1 VTLRKVRNNAVRA
14 AFTLMEMLVVV
25 AIIVML
31 AGLSTWGY
39 MRYLETAKAS
49 KAKMDCSHISQAVES
64 YNIETG
70 SYPNTL
76 QELTQPQGTKPAY
89 LSEKDLLD
97 PWNRPYSYD
106 PNAKNALGKP
116 KIFTTSSGVEIN
128 NW

>member
-1 VTLRKVRNNAVRA
+1 MILRKTNPVTRG

-39 MRYLETAKAS
+39 MRYLETAKSS
-49 KAKMDCSHISQAVES
+49 KAKMDCSHISSAVEA

-70 SYPNTL
+70 NYPGSL
-76 QELTQPQGTKPAY
+76 QELLQPVGSKPAY
-89 LSEKDLLD
+89 LSDKDLLD

-106 PNAKNALGKP
+106 PNSRNSLGKP
-116 KIFTTSSGVEIN
+116 KIFTRDSSGTEIN